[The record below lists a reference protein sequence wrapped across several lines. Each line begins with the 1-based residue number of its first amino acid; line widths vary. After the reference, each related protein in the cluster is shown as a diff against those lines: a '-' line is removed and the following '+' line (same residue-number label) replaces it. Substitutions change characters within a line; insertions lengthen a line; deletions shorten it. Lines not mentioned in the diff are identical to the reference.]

1 MNMDMNL
8 KHLDYFITVARM
20 GSINKAAQALF
31 ISQPYLGKIIKDLEN
46 TIGTVLFQ
54 RTRGGVSLTPDGEDF
69 LVHAENIV
77 REMEKLKV
85 FRSSQTSGEHSLI
98 VSMTKYSHIM
108 ESFIEVVL
116 RHKEEPAFLHR
127 LSEGTTEDVI
137 EDVYS
142 GQSNIGVLHFDSKR
156 REEFKARLNSQLLD
170 YHFLC
175 YVKPHI
181 LISSNH
187 PLIREGK
194 PVNLSTLAPYAFVRY
209 LGQCEDFTYR
219 IFSDNAQYNL
229 DYGSRIVYLTGRA
242 SLLHLIS
249 NSDFYGIGIHDFST
263 QTSTYQVLSIPIEDC
278 NDMMEFGYI
287 LPSGTPVSPYTEE
300 FIHGLTVRLKELEGP
315 GAPDSPM

>member
-31 ISQPYLGKIIKDLEN
+31 ISQPYLGKIIKDMEN
-46 TIGTVLFQ
+46 TIGTVLLQ

-69 LVHAENIV
+69 LNHAENIV
-77 REMEKLKV
+77 REMEKLSV
-85 FRSSQTSGEHSLI
+85 FRSSRTSSENSLV

-116 RHKEEPAFLHR
+116 RHKDEPAFLHR

-142 GQSNIGVLHFDSKR
+142 GQAGIGVLHFDGRR
-156 REEFKARLNSQLLD
+156 REEVTARLSSQLLN

-175 YVKPHI
+175 YVRPHI

-194 PVNLSTLAPYAFVRY
+194 PVNLSTLAPYGFVRY

-219 IFSDNAQYNL
+219 IFSDNSQFNL
-229 DYGSRIVYLTGRA
+229 NYGSRIVYLTGRA

-278 NDMMEFGYI
+278 NDRMEFGYI
-287 LPSGTPVSPYTEE
+287 LPAGEPVSPITEE
-300 FIHGLTVRLKELEGP
+300 FINGLTARLKKLEE
-315 GAPDSPM
+315 PDS